1 MFQQPKI
8 ILNEN
13 FNYFI
18 NLVKRIYSGENEEK
32 IMHDA
37 FDELTE
43 SLDLMLVIQE
53 LISDF
58 NMFKFIDEKSFINH
72 ALTRSQINFVKAFV
86 EDIIL

>member
-37 FDELTE
+37 FDELSE
-43 SLDLMLVIQE
+43 DLYLVIQE

-58 NMFKFIDEKSFINH
+58 NMFEFFEEKNFINH
-72 ALTRSQINFVKAFV
+72 ALTRSQINFVKEFV

>member
-37 FDELTE
+37 FDELSE
-43 SLDLMLVIQE
+43 SLDLYLVIQE

-58 NMFKFIDEKSFINH
+58 NMFEFIDEKSFINH
-72 ALTRSQINFVKAFV
+72 ALTRSQINFVKEFV

>member
-13 FNYFI
+13 FNDFI

-37 FDELTE
+37 FDELSE
-43 SLDLMLVIQE
+43 DLYFVIQE

-58 NMFKFIDEKSFINH
+58 NMFEFFEEK
-72 ALTRSQINFVKAFV
+72 NFKKYFFMLFRLVFY
-86 EDIIL
+86 